1 MKTETE
7 VVIEVVDLR
16 AEEALANDADGF
28 TIKMFLACS
37 KSITKVF
44 RLGGMI
50 TPINQTKKIRNIGG
64 KELEF
69 WLCTTKDK
77 IIVTQ

>member
-1 MKTETE
+1 

-16 AEEALANDADGF
+16 AEEALANDVDGF

-77 IIVTQ
+77 IIVTL